1 MMEMGTLYGCLQ
13 KQVKEQPD
21 ATAVFDEY
29 RRLTFREL
37 DALATNIAAT
47 FPAHPKFVGVVMNHS
62 VEMIASLFAILK
74 TGAAYIPVEPSFPIE
89 RIHFIMDEC
98 KVDFIL
104 TEHEYAR
111 KLGATHPLLFIER
124 GTPINTSASVPISAI
139 PEDVAY
145 ILYTSGSTG
154 SPKGVMVE
162 NRNVCHYVRAFRNEF
177 HPKAGDVMLQYS
189 VCSFD
194 IFVEEVFASLL
205 SGAALAIPPYDV
217 KNDIHRLMHFV
228 DKHNVT
234 IISGFPYLLLEMN
247 KLEHI
252 PSSLRLLISGGD
264 VLRAGYVN
272 RLLPQADVYN
282 TYGPSETTVCA
293 SYYRCNGTQALPDG
307 TYPIGKAVKGV
318 SIEIL
323 DENMRPVPL
332 GKPGEICVFGDG
344 VSRGYVNN
352 RKENEAFVTLED
364 GRRMYH
370 SGDLGIMQPDGN
382 LLFLYRKDTQVM
394 ILGRRV
400 EPLEVQN
407 ILCECP
413 EVEKGVV
420 CANVDEQQLAYLTAY
435 IVPKNKQTFRVS
447 AVRKTMEKFL
457 PSYMIPEFFVRMDA
471 MPITPN
477 GKVNHI
483 ALPVVLKTGDL

>member
-124 GTPINTSASVPISAI
+124 GIPINTSASVPISAI

-228 DKHNVT
+228 DKHKVT

-332 GKPGEICVFGDG
+332 GKPGEICIFGDG

-364 GRRMYH
+364 GRRMYR

-435 IVPKNKQTFRVS
+435 IVPKDKQTFRVS

>member
-1 MMEMGTLYGCLQ
+1 METIYSYLL
-13 KQVKEQPD
+13 KQVEEQPD
-21 ATAVFDEY
+21 ATAVFDGH
-29 RRLTFREL
+29 RSLTFREL
-37 DALATNIAAT
+37 DALATSIAAT
-47 FPAHPKFVGVVMNHS
+47 FPVHPKAVGVVMNHS

-74 TGAAYIPVEPSFPIE
+74 TGAAYIPVEPSFPVE
-89 RIHFIMDEC
+89 RIRFIMDEC
-98 KVDFIL
+98 GVDFIL
-104 TEHEYAR
+104 TGHEYAR
-111 KLGATHPLLFIER
+111 KLGTEHPLLFIES
-124 GTPINTSASVPISAI
+124 GMPLDASVSVPMTATPDDI
-139 PEDVAY
+139 AY

-154 SPKGVMVE
+154 APKGVMVY

-217 KNDIHRLMHFV
+217 KSDMHRLMHFV
-228 DKHNVT
+228 EKNKVT

-247 KLEHI
+247 KLERI

-264 VLRAGYVN
+264 VLRAGYVDY
-272 RLLPQADVYN
+272 LLPQAEVYN

-293 SYYRCNGTQALPDG
+293 SYYHCNGTQPLPDG
-307 TYPIGKAVKGV
+307 TYPIGKAVKGA
-318 SIEIL
+318 SIEIR
-323 DENMRPVPL
+323 DEQMRPVPF
-332 GKPGEICVFGDG
+332 GKPGEICIFGDG
-344 VSRGYVNN
+344 VSRGYVNS
-352 RKENEAFVTLED
+352 RENGAFVTLED
-364 GRRMYH
+364 GRRMYR

-394 ILGRRV
+394 IMGRRV

-435 IVPKNKQTFRVS
+435 IVPKDKRTFRLS
-447 AVRKTMEKFL
+447 SVRRTMQKFL

-477 GKVNHI
+477 GKINHI

>member
-1 MMEMGTLYGCLQ
+1 M
-13 KQVKEQPD
+13 
-21 ATAVFDEY
+21 
-29 RRLTFREL
+29 
-37 DALATNIAAT
+37 
-47 FPAHPKFVGVVMNHS
+47 
-62 VEMIASLFAILK
+62 
-74 TGAAYIPVEPSFPIE
+74 
-89 RIHFIMDEC
+89 
-98 KVDFIL
+98 
-104 TEHEYAR
+104 
-111 KLGATHPLLFIER
+111 
-124 GTPINTSASVPISAI
+124 
-139 PEDVAY
+139 
-145 ILYTSGSTG
+145 
-154 SPKGVMVE
+154 
-162 NRNVCHYVRAFRNEF
+162 
-177 HPKAGDVMLQYS
+177 
-189 VCSFD
+189 
-194 IFVEEVFASLL
+194 
-205 SGAALAIPPYDV
+205 
-217 KNDIHRLMHFV
+217 
-228 DKHNVT
+228 
-234 IISGFPYLLLEMN
+234 
-247 KLEHI
+247 
-252 PSSLRLLISGGD
+252 
-264 VLRAGYVN
+264 N

-332 GKPGEICVFGDG
+332 GKPGEICIFGDG